1 MVLLT
6 ASHSLQRVLDLQVR
20 GWTHSDSAEEDEGMH
35 GTRAAA
41 GSTPGQAP
49 SPGPDKMLSQDEE
62 EDCMLDEED
71 CKEKHL
77 TAGHESERLLEEEVT
92 NIDDDDDVQFMGET
106 GPGAQVLAVPA
117 TTNGF
122 VQELASSMQTA
133 TCSDKAALPTHRH
146 TCPQRCSALVC

>member
-1 MVLLT
+1 M
-6 ASHSLQRVLDLQVR
+6 LDLQVR
-20 GWTHSDSAEEDEGMH
+20 GSTQPDSGEEDEGMH

-77 TAGHESERLLEEEVT
+77 TAAHESERLLDEEDT

-106 GPGAQVLAVPA
+106 GPGVQALAV
-117 TTNGF
+117 TTNGICS
-122 VQELASSMQTA
+122 QELASSMQTA
-133 TCSDKAALPTHRH
+133 TSSGEAVSPTHSH
-146 TCPQRCSALVC
+146 TCP